1 MSLKRRAFYCLAFFV
16 VAAGLPV
23 SASASYYN
31 VYGLGSRAVAMG
43 GAYAALANDAVAV
56 YYNPAALVEAGP
68 YRTEM
73 GVSRNFYNLKV
84 SVAGDYWTKKL
95 SELGFNSTKD
105 IEALFQDDLKEVLY
119 MNIGTAM
126 ALWKDA
132 AKKPLFSMGF
142 LLNAPLK
149 PWFNRFFF
157 QDPNDPI
164 FLEYTNYP
172 NKFSILFGT
181 GFNVSGILKKVFD
194 VEIPG
199 ISLGVG
205 ANTFFLGVGTLEMMP
220 SYTAIKLP
228 WDFAP
233 IAGILIKPFEDFDD
247 NRLKSLK
254 LGVSYNGGM
263 NLVFNFKQM
272 SLMGMTGRMTAPDS
286 YSIGLWRLGVGFDPV
301 ENLTVGYELDRV
313 LWSEYRPPFWTAE
326 GSVKGLLAQ
335 DFEFT
340 PFNDIWVNR
349 IGVEYR
355 LFNSSLNLRGG
366 YFFRPSAVPSQS
378 GDTNFIDCNTHVV
391 SLGVSYRVLE
401 KLTVATFA
409 QNRIMP
415 KRTMEKI
422 GSDPALTGTIAGS
435 GSGWYTG
442 LELIVEVREP

>member
-1 MSLKRRAFYCLAFFV
+1 M
-16 VAAGLPV
+16 
-23 SASASYYN
+23 
-31 VYGLGSRAVAMG
+31 
-43 GAYAALANDAVAV
+43 
-56 YYNPAALVEAGP
+56 
-68 YRTEM
+68 
-73 GVSRNFYNLKV
+73 
-84 SVAGDYWTKKL
+84 
-95 SELGFNSTKD
+95 
-105 IEALFQDDLKEVLY
+105 
-119 MNIGTAM
+119 
-126 ALWKDA
+126 
-132 AKKPLFSMGF
+132 
-142 LLNAPLK
+142 
-149 PWFNRFFF
+149 
-157 QDPNDPI
+157 
-164 FLEYTNYP
+164 
-172 NKFSILFGT
+172 
-181 GFNVSGILKKVFD
+181 
-194 VEIPG
+194 
-199 ISLGVG
+199 
-205 ANTFFLGVGTLEMMP
+205 EMMP
-220 SYTAIKLP
+220 TFMAIELP

-233 IAGILIKPFEDFDD
+233 IAGVLIKPFEDFDD

-263 NLVFNFKQM
+263 NLVFNFNQISM
-272 SLMGMTGRMTAPDS
+272 MGITGRMSAPDS

-326 GSVKGLLAQ
+326 GPVKGLLAQ

-355 LFNSSLNLRGG
+355 LFNSSLKLRGG

-435 GSGWYTG
+435 GSVWYTG
-442 LELIVEVREP
+442 LELIMGVPEP